1 MDLQRNPKNSGEV
14 RMLYHRIV
22 APTTG
27 VLEWAGGGDGG
38 SVSFDLLFTGV
49 ESMSAP
55 DIVQLVKARDLK
67 KKTHNSSSS

>member
-1 MDLQRNPKNSGEV
+1 
-14 RMLYHRIV
+14 MLYHRIV

-27 VLEWAGGGDGG
+27 VLEWAGGGDGD

-55 DIVQLVKARDLK
+55 DIQQLSKARDEK
-67 KKTHNSSSS
+67 RSTRDGIRCVHT